1 MDNESKLPLAEIK
14 AGLKLAKEVY
24 EVLEN
29 DTDYVK
35 GIRLHL
41 RRLDAALQS
50 GELERILRC
59 NILITKD
66 YGTLLGR
73 KGFSLIKVEQLEKL
87 GLYENFMNLRS
98 IGKALAVEIF
108 MAKLMEGLGKAA
120 IIGLKYFIDKQYEKV
135 AI

>member
-66 YGTLLGR
+66 EEVIGYIGRYGYGNG
-73 KGFSLIKVEQLEKL
+73 GFFLWQ
-87 GLYENFMNLRS
+87 FC
-98 IGKALAVEIF
+98 F
-108 MAKLMEGLGKAA
+108 
-120 IIGLKYFIDKQYEKV
+120 
-135 AI
+135 